1 MKARH
6 CLYNLGHD
14 RHRHIRRARMSR
26 AWFALGVAIA
36 VEVAATLALK
46 AALSNPAWY
55 VLVVVGYTSALVLL
69 AVCLRLG
76 LHVGVAY
83 GIWGASGVALTAVLS
98 AVIFG
103 DPLTPVM
110 GIGIILIIGGVLLV
124 EVGSQRAIAA
134 REREQEQVAA

>member
-1 MKARH
+1 MP
-6 CLYNLGHD
+6 L
-14 RHRHIRRARMSR
+14 MSR
-26 AWFALGVAIA
+26 AWFALGAAIA

-46 AALSNPAWY
+46 AALSNPTWY
-55 VLVVVGYTSALVLL
+55 VLVVIGYTSALVLL

-76 LHVGVAY
+76 LPVGVAY

-134 REREQEQVAA
+134 RERAEVAA